1 MTVSSRRFDP
11 TWRSITERRP
21 SRRDFLRLV
30 TAGAVGVAAGS
41 PLLACSPGGGGSGA
55 GLSLQEGELKYL
67 SEDTSDIEVA
77 WYRRV
82 TEAFEAQY
90 TRVNG
95 EHLGTGE
102 DFYQKL
108 QTLFAARTPPDLI
121 PRTSQ
126 ARALTLW
133 TEGVLQPVGDIVDRI
148 GRDKFTQAGLDA
160 FIDNGDVYG
169 IPSQGTSTVFWY
181 RTDLAE
187 QAGLSGP
194 TTWEELLAFAKAL
207 TVDTDG
213 DGRIDQWGTS
223 VPFGR
228 NSMTNQ
234 WFFCLLRQNGGNIV
248 DPDLNVVFDSPK
260 TVEALEFMREL
271 VQYSPPGGGNFSFAE
286 MVSNFVTGKSAST
299 YYMGRIVQTVEDTAP
314 DLSGKFEATMF
325 PRAAGADPFWYGAL
339 SAAVVPADVERR
351 DLAEAWLV
359 DFQFKSFYLD
369 WLNLLP
375 GHNLPLMKG
384 FDTLPEYTNYPAR
397 AKYPAIMET
406 LQRSLEEGND
416 FVKESPDHKLNPMG
430 GELASGFI
438 LADMIQSVLIQN
450 EDSASAVKRAAGQI
464 SEVMERGM
472 R

>member
-1 MTVSSRRFDP
+1 MTVSSNRFDP
-11 TWRSITERRP
+11 MWRSVARRRP
-21 SRRDFLRLV
+21 SRRDFLRLAA
-30 TAGAVGVAAGS
+30 AGGVGLAAGS
-41 PLLACSPGGGGSGA
+41 SLLACSPGGGSGA
-55 GLSLQEGELKYL
+55 VQSLQEGEFKYL

-77 WYRRV
+77 WYKRV
-82 TEAFEAQY
+82 TEAFQAKY

-108 QTLFAARTPPDLI
+108 QTLFASRNPPDLI

-126 ARALTLW
+126 ARALTLQ

-160 FIDNGDVYG
+160 FTDGGEMYG
-169 IPSQGTSTVFWY
+169 VPMIGTSTVFWY
-181 RTDLAE
+181 RTDLAQ

-234 WFFCLLRQNGGNIV
+234 WFFCLLRQNAGHIV
-248 DPDLNVVFDSPK
+248 DPDLKVVFDSPK

-314 DLSGKFEATMF
+314 ELAGKFDASMA
-325 PRAAGADPFWYGAL
+325 PRAAGADPFWYGAV
-339 SAAVVPADVERR
+339 SGAVVPAEAKRR
-351 DLAEAWLV
+351 DLAEPWLA
-359 DFQFKSFYLD
+359 DFEFNSFYLD

-384 FDTLPEYTNYPAR
+384 FNTLPEYTQYSAR
-397 AKYPAIMET
+397 AKYPAIMDT
-406 LQRSLEEGND
+406 LQRSLDEGYD
-416 FVKESPDHKLNPMG
+416 FVKESADHQLNPMG

-438 LADMIQSVLIQN
+438 IADMIQSVLIQN
-450 EDSASAVKRAAGQI
+450 EDIAASVKRAAGQI
-464 SEVMERGM
+464 SEVMERGV